1 MFTLLLETPS
11 LLLETDKLVK
21 QKGTSVETE
30 YILANLALDLWGFFV
45 CLFVCFL
52 ALSIHT
58 KAVLCTHFT

>member
-30 YILANLALDLWGFFV
+30 YILANLALDLWGFV
-45 CLFVCFL
+45 CLFVCLFFGFVY
-52 ALSIHT
+52 T
-58 KAVLCTHFT
+58 Y